1 MELHDAISWRISTEN
16 KRWLCSNYWKHTSQ
30 TQNECGHCPIE
41 DFEIALANATINY
54 ANSKMCPACVW
65 KRERMPQTIC
75 IKKGVRSRDW
85 RITKYEIK
93 TKTNLNMTRWSRRP
107 NLMWLAVTLCLCRR
121 KLPCLRHQWCST
133 RCGAPLQTE
142 LAPASKVRT

>member
-30 TQNECGHCPIE
+30 TQNECGHWPLQILKSLWQLPPSTTLIPRCAPHA
-41 DFEIALANATINY
+41 FE
-54 ANSKMCPACVW
+54 
-65 KRERMPQTIC
+65 RERMPQTIC

-85 RITKYEIK
+85 RTTKYEIK

-107 NLMWLAVTLCLCRR
+107 NLMWLAVNLCVCRR